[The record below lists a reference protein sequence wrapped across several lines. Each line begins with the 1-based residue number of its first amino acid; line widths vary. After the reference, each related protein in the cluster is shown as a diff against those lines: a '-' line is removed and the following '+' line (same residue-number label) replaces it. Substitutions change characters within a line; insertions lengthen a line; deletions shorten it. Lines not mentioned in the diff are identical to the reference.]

1 MDIEAPSAEGNSSS
15 GCCMRMVKMKMMEAL
30 PPSRP

>member
-15 GCCMRMVKMKMMEAL
+15 GCCMKMVKMEMMEAL
-30 PPSRP
+30 K